1 MEICFAPSDV
11 LLNSWRATRSCA
23 TKTGLT
29 APWLSTHK
37 ITKSAYPCFVLTP
50 VKKNPGLSCG
60 TQKAQVSP
68 CLEAGSPEQQEEIRL

>member
-1 MEICFAPSDV
+1 MEICCAPSGV
-11 LLNSWRATRSCA
+11 LANSWPATTGC
-23 TKTGLT
+23 TVKTSL
-29 APWLSTHK
+29 HK

-50 VKKNPGLSCG
+50 VKKNTRLSCG